1 MALKRQ
7 KNNIVNLALM
17 VVTADEKAGMSI
29 DQTILN
35 GKSATVS
42 VRLLN
47 GGRKSAALK
56 LDRAALTDLQEALT
70 EILATDGDFQ
80 SPALKGCY
88 VTLQPHKTEK
98 DRNVDFIIIPL
109 LIAYI
114 TEHLAVSYDWSVFY
128 DQDISHMAR
137 TRITTR
143 TKKATVNR
151 SWAKTKARG

>member
-47 GGRKSAALK
+47 GGRKSAAIK
-56 LDRAALTDLQEALT
+56 LDRPALEDLQEALT
-70 EILATDGDFQ
+70 EILATEGDF
-80 SPALKGCY
+80 
-88 VTLQPHKTEK
+88 
-98 DRNVDFIIIPL
+98 
-109 LIAYI
+109 
-114 TEHLAVSYDWSVFY
+114 
-128 DQDISHMAR
+128 
-137 TRITTR
+137 
-143 TKKATVNR
+143 
-151 SWAKTKARG
+151 

>member
-47 GGRKSAALK
+47 GGRKSAAIK
-56 LDRAALTDLQEALT
+56 LDRAALTDLHEALT
-70 EILATDGDFQ
+70 ESLATEGDF
-80 SPALKGCY
+80 
-88 VTLQPHKTEK
+88 
-98 DRNVDFIIIPL
+98 
-109 LIAYI
+109 
-114 TEHLAVSYDWSVFY
+114 
-128 DQDISHMAR
+128 
-137 TRITTR
+137 
-143 TKKATVNR
+143 
-151 SWAKTKARG
+151 

>member
-47 GGRKSAALK
+47 GGRKSAAIK

-70 EILATDGDFQ
+70 ESLATDGDF
-80 SPALKGCY
+80 
-88 VTLQPHKTEK
+88 
-98 DRNVDFIIIPL
+98 
-109 LIAYI
+109 
-114 TEHLAVSYDWSVFY
+114 
-128 DQDISHMAR
+128 
-137 TRITTR
+137 
-143 TKKATVNR
+143 
-151 SWAKTKARG
+151 

>member
-17 VVTADEKAGMSI
+17 IVTADEKAGMSI

-47 GGRKSAALK
+47 GGRKSAAIK

-70 EILATDGDFQ
+70 EILATDGDF
-80 SPALKGCY
+80 
-88 VTLQPHKTEK
+88 
-98 DRNVDFIIIPL
+98 
-109 LIAYI
+109 
-114 TEHLAVSYDWSVFY
+114 
-128 DQDISHMAR
+128 
-137 TRITTR
+137 
-143 TKKATVNR
+143 
-151 SWAKTKARG
+151 

>member
-47 GGRKSAALK
+47 GGRKSAAIK

-70 EILATDGDFQ
+70 EILATDGDF
-80 SPALKGCY
+80 
-88 VTLQPHKTEK
+88 
-98 DRNVDFIIIPL
+98 
-109 LIAYI
+109 
-114 TEHLAVSYDWSVFY
+114 
-128 DQDISHMAR
+128 
-137 TRITTR
+137 
-143 TKKATVNR
+143 
-151 SWAKTKARG
+151 

>member
-1 MALKRQ
+1 MISRTCNKKVDGSQILWYNIYISRGGKNGFPAADLLGRWIQAHNIGVSIMALKRQ

-47 GGRKSAALK
+47 GGRKSAAIK

-70 EILATDGDFQ
+70 EILATEGDF
-80 SPALKGCY
+80 
-88 VTLQPHKTEK
+88 
-98 DRNVDFIIIPL
+98 
-109 LIAYI
+109 
-114 TEHLAVSYDWSVFY
+114 
-128 DQDISHMAR
+128 
-137 TRITTR
+137 
-143 TKKATVNR
+143 
-151 SWAKTKARG
+151 

>member
-42 VRLLN
+42 VGLLN
-47 GGRKSAALK
+47 GGRKSAAIK

-70 EILATDGDFQ
+70 EILATDGDF
-80 SPALKGCY
+80 
-88 VTLQPHKTEK
+88 
-98 DRNVDFIIIPL
+98 
-109 LIAYI
+109 
-114 TEHLAVSYDWSVFY
+114 
-128 DQDISHMAR
+128 
-137 TRITTR
+137 
-143 TKKATVNR
+143 
-151 SWAKTKARG
+151 

>member
-47 GGRKSAALK
+47 GGRKSAAIK
-56 LDRAALTDLQEALT
+56 LDRQACEDLLEAVT
-70 EILATDGDFQ
+70 EILATEGDF
-80 SPALKGCY
+80 
-88 VTLQPHKTEK
+88 
-98 DRNVDFIIIPL
+98 
-109 LIAYI
+109 
-114 TEHLAVSYDWSVFY
+114 
-128 DQDISHMAR
+128 
-137 TRITTR
+137 
-143 TKKATVNR
+143 
-151 SWAKTKARG
+151 

>member
-47 GGRKSAALK
+47 GGRKSAAIRR
-56 LDRAALTDLQEALT
+56 DRAALTDLQEALT
-70 EILATDGDFQ
+70 EILATDGD
-80 SPALKGCY
+80 
-88 VTLQPHKTEK
+88 V
-98 DRNVDFIIIPL
+98 
-109 LIAYI
+109 
-114 TEHLAVSYDWSVFY
+114 
-128 DQDISHMAR
+128 
-137 TRITTR
+137 
-143 TKKATVNR
+143 
-151 SWAKTKARG
+151 

>member
-47 GGRKSAALK
+47 GGRKSAAIK
-56 LDRAALTDLQEALT
+56 LDRAALTGLQEALT
-70 EILATDGDFQ
+70 EILATDGDF
-80 SPALKGCY
+80 
-88 VTLQPHKTEK
+88 
-98 DRNVDFIIIPL
+98 
-109 LIAYI
+109 
-114 TEHLAVSYDWSVFY
+114 
-128 DQDISHMAR
+128 
-137 TRITTR
+137 
-143 TKKATVNR
+143 
-151 SWAKTKARG
+151 

>member
-47 GGRKSAALK
+47 GGRKSAAIK
-56 LDRAALTDLQEALT
+56 LDRAALEDLQEALT
-70 EILATDGDFQ
+70 EILATEGGF
-80 SPALKGCY
+80 
-88 VTLQPHKTEK
+88 
-98 DRNVDFIIIPL
+98 
-109 LIAYI
+109 
-114 TEHLAVSYDWSVFY
+114 
-128 DQDISHMAR
+128 
-137 TRITTR
+137 
-143 TKKATVNR
+143 
-151 SWAKTKARG
+151 

>member
-1 MALKRQ
+1 MMVLYGRGLESESTKSEKKWKKFLTGLFHYDIITEWFGNKAESLTLTGRHNGATYERMSIMALKRQ

-47 GGRKSAALK
+47 GGRKSAAIK

-70 EILATDGDFQ
+70 EILETEGDF
-80 SPALKGCY
+80 
-88 VTLQPHKTEK
+88 
-98 DRNVDFIIIPL
+98 
-109 LIAYI
+109 
-114 TEHLAVSYDWSVFY
+114 
-128 DQDISHMAR
+128 
-137 TRITTR
+137 
-143 TKKATVNR
+143 
-151 SWAKTKARG
+151 

>member
-47 GGRKSAALK
+47 GGRKSAAIK
-56 LDRAALTDLQEALT
+56 LARAALTDLQEALT
-70 EILATDGDFQ
+70 EILATDGDF
-80 SPALKGCY
+80 
-88 VTLQPHKTEK
+88 
-98 DRNVDFIIIPL
+98 
-109 LIAYI
+109 
-114 TEHLAVSYDWSVFY
+114 
-128 DQDISHMAR
+128 
-137 TRITTR
+137 
-143 TKKATVNR
+143 
-151 SWAKTKARG
+151 

>member
-17 VVTADEKAGMSI
+17 VVTADEKAGMAI

-47 GGRKSAALK
+47 GGRKSAAIK

-70 EILATDGDFQ
+70 EILATDGDF
-80 SPALKGCY
+80 
-88 VTLQPHKTEK
+88 
-98 DRNVDFIIIPL
+98 
-109 LIAYI
+109 
-114 TEHLAVSYDWSVFY
+114 
-128 DQDISHMAR
+128 
-137 TRITTR
+137 
-143 TKKATVNR
+143 
-151 SWAKTKARG
+151 

>member
-29 DQTILN
+29 VQTILN

-47 GGRKSAALK
+47 GGRKSAAIK

-70 EILATDGDFQ
+70 EILATDGDF
-80 SPALKGCY
+80 
-88 VTLQPHKTEK
+88 
-98 DRNVDFIIIPL
+98 
-109 LIAYI
+109 
-114 TEHLAVSYDWSVFY
+114 
-128 DQDISHMAR
+128 
-137 TRITTR
+137 
-143 TKKATVNR
+143 
-151 SWAKTKARG
+151 

>member
-47 GGRKSAALK
+47 GGRKSAAIK
-56 LDRAALTDLQEALT
+56 LDRGALSDLQEALT
-70 EILATDGDFQ
+70 EILATDGDF
-80 SPALKGCY
+80 
-88 VTLQPHKTEK
+88 
-98 DRNVDFIIIPL
+98 
-109 LIAYI
+109 
-114 TEHLAVSYDWSVFY
+114 
-128 DQDISHMAR
+128 
-137 TRITTR
+137 
-143 TKKATVNR
+143 
-151 SWAKTKARG
+151 

>member
-47 GGRKSAALK
+47 GGRKSAAIK
-56 LDRAALTDLQEALT
+56 LDRSALTDLQEALT
-70 EILATDGDFQ
+70 EILATEGDF
-80 SPALKGCY
+80 
-88 VTLQPHKTEK
+88 
-98 DRNVDFIIIPL
+98 
-109 LIAYI
+109 
-114 TEHLAVSYDWSVFY
+114 
-128 DQDISHMAR
+128 
-137 TRITTR
+137 
-143 TKKATVNR
+143 
-151 SWAKTKARG
+151 

>member
-29 DQTILN
+29 DQPILN

-47 GGRKSAALK
+47 GGRKSAAIK

-70 EILATDGDFQ
+70 EILATDGDF
-80 SPALKGCY
+80 
-88 VTLQPHKTEK
+88 
-98 DRNVDFIIIPL
+98 
-109 LIAYI
+109 
-114 TEHLAVSYDWSVFY
+114 
-128 DQDISHMAR
+128 
-137 TRITTR
+137 
-143 TKKATVNR
+143 
-151 SWAKTKARG
+151 

>member
-47 GGRKSAALK
+47 GGRKSAAIK
-56 LDRAALTDLQEALT
+56 LDRSALEDLQEALT
-70 EILATDGDFQ
+70 EILATEGDF
-80 SPALKGCY
+80 
-88 VTLQPHKTEK
+88 
-98 DRNVDFIIIPL
+98 
-109 LIAYI
+109 
-114 TEHLAVSYDWSVFY
+114 
-128 DQDISHMAR
+128 
-137 TRITTR
+137 
-143 TKKATVNR
+143 
-151 SWAKTKARG
+151 